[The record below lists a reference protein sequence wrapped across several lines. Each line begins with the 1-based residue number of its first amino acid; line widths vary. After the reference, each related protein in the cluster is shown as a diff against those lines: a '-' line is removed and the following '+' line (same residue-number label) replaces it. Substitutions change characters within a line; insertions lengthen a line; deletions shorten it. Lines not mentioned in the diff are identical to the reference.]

1 MKKIAVVVLCWNG
14 RKFMEEFLPT
24 LLQFQSDDSE
34 IIVADNASAD
44 DSVEY
49 VKKNFPSVKVIQLE
63 KNFGFARGY
72 NEAIKTVTAEYIV
85 LLNQDVAVS
94 ANWLQPLVQMIE
106 SDATIAA
113 VQPCIRGHLQRTHFE
128 YAGAAGGWIDRYGYT
143 FCRGRIFDVVEED
156 QDQYNT
162 AAEIFWASG
171 ACMMVRRKIYEEMG
185 GLDADFFAHME
196 EIDLCW
202 RMKNA
207 GYKIMYCP
215 CSQVYHLGGGSLPQ
229 GNPFKTYLNYRN
241 NLIMMAK
248 NLPQHQVRG
257 IVRMRLL
264 LDGISAI
271 RSILRGYPKD
281 FTSIRKAHGDFKR
294 GAKKWKSRRRGNE
307 KDFFSLSG
315 VYPRSIVNDF
325 FFKGRKRFS
334 DLFR

>member
-1 MKKIAVVVLCWNG
+1 
-14 RKFMEEFLPT
+14 
-24 LLQFQSDDSE
+24 
-34 IIVADNASAD
+34 
-44 DSVEY
+44 
-49 VKKNFPSVKVIQLE
+49 
-63 KNFGFARGY
+63 
-72 NEAIKTVTAEYIV
+72 
-85 LLNQDVAVS
+85 
-94 ANWLQPLVQMIE
+94 
-106 SDATIAA
+106 
-113 VQPCIRGHLQRTHFE
+113 
-128 YAGAAGGWIDRYGYT
+128 
-143 FCRGRIFDVVEED
+143 
-156 QDQYNT
+156 
-162 AAEIFWASG
+162 
-171 ACMMVRRKIYEEMG
+171 MMVRRKIYEEMG

-215 CSQVYHLGGGSLPQ
+215 DSQVYHLGGGSLPQ

-257 IVRMRLL
+257 MVRMRLL

-294 GAKKWKSRRRGNE
+294 GSEKWKSRRRGNE